1 MSNELRNFLALSYD
15 ELEQLNLK
23 AKEQRQKRV
32 AVHKIQEERIKYLT
46 DEKRIKAVTVL
57 FSDLEGRLHMLDY
70 DKKFLVKSWDN
81 LTFDGSSIRGFTA
94 QRESDLRLAMDWAS
108 FYWAPADVF
117 GSGKVL
123 VFGEVIDKDGSP
135 YSADIRG
142 RLKGFAGEMYK
153 NEEYTLNAANEIEGF
168 LFQGSDAERRY
179 NETGKFEYVNTGG
192 YYHSLPGDPL
202 RTFID
207 TTAEV
212 QRAMG
217 FQNEKDHPEVAP
229 SQFEINYGYGEV
241 VQAADQIQLYKL
253 ICRQV
258 ATRMGLTACFL
269 PKPVVGVNGN
279 GMHTNVSISKGGK
292 NIYWDPKGEEKLSKF
307 GWAFVD
313 RILTHGNDICLLLN
327 ASVNAYRRLDPHFE
341 APNQLKAS
349 PVDRGSMIRIPI
361 GNERSMRVEVR
372 SVAPDANPYLVM
384 YSIFRTGI
392 EGETAKIK
400 NLRQAERYLPDNV
413 YLALDNFRKADWTT
427 KLLGE
432 DVKARYG
439 ALKQAA
445 ADRCARHSARLSKCR
460 KCSTTTRSTI
470 NSCGICFRQIPQGSG
485 EWGGSPVTKS
495 TRFSLVHSS
504 HSRRR
509 AHALNRSGRLR
520 HSWPLLRPMPRRFLP
535 YWLRPSMLLRCAQR
549 CNRRTSPSPQQRARS
564 TAASSHR
571 AFRSWSWR
579 RSAFGSHG
587 PYPG

>member
-1 MSNELRNFLALSYD
+1 MSSELRNFLSLSYD
-15 ELEQLNLK
+15 ELEQLNLE
-23 AKEQRQKRV
+23 AKEHRKNRV
-32 AVHKIQEERIKYLT
+32 APHKIQEERIKYLA

-70 DKKFLVKSWDN
+70 DKKFLIKSWDN

-94 QRESDLRLAMDWAS
+94 QRESDLRLSMDWSA
-108 FYWAPADVF
+108 FYWGPADVF

-123 VFGEVIDKDGSP
+123 VFGQVIDKDGSP

-142 RLKGFAGEMYK
+142 ALKGFAEKLYEK
-153 NEEYTLNAANEIEGF
+153 EKYTLNAANEIEGF
-168 LFQGSDAERRY
+168 LFKGADAERLY
-179 NETGKFEYVNTGG
+179 FETQKFEYVNTGG

-241 VQAADQIQLYKL
+241 VAAADQIQLYKR

-258 ATRMGLTACFL
+258 ATKMGFTASFL

-292 NIYWDPKGEEKLSKF
+292 NLFWDAKGEEKLSKL
-307 GWAFVD
+307 GWAFLD

-327 ASVNAYRRLDPHFE
+327 PSVNAYRRLDPHFE

-361 GNERSMRVEVR
+361 GNEKSMRVEVR
-372 SVAPDANPYLVM
+372 SVAPDANPYMVM
-384 YSIFRTGI
+384 YSVFRTGL
-392 EGETAKIK
+392 EGDTSKIK
-400 NLRQAERYLPDNV
+400 NLRQAQRYLPDNI
-413 YLALDNFRKADWTT
+413 YDALANFRKADWTT

-439 ALKQAA
+439 DLKQAS
-445 ADRCARHSARLSKCR
+445 ADRCSRLLGTFVKVPEVQYHHEVY
-460 KCSTTTRSTI
+460 
-470 NSCGICFRQIPQGSG
+470 NQ
-485 EWGGSPVTKS
+485 
-495 TRFSLVHSS
+495 
-504 HSRRR
+504 
-509 AHALNRSGRLR
+509 
-520 HSWPLLRPMPRRFLP
+520 FL
-535 YWLRPSMLLRCAQR
+535 WNL
-549 CNRRTSPSPQQRARS
+549 
-564 TAASSHR
+564 
-571 AFRSWSWR
+571 F
-579 RSAFGSHG
+579 
-587 PYPG
+587 